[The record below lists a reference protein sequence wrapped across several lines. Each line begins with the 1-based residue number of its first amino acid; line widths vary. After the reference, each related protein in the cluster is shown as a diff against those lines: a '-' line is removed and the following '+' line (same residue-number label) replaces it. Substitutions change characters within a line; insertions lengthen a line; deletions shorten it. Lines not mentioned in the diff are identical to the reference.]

1 MKNNYYLILA
11 RATIVQWYNLVQ
23 CTKFYGFKTHFR
35 QSYDLYAWDWDSYYD
50 FCSGKKLVPN
60 KISGQRL
67 STRQRKPKK
76 EPINMNPFLG
86 LVRLIVSQI
95 HQTTLSPRIARNQK
109 KINVKTLKRFF
120 FFFDIQISIVQEL
133 KKKKNSHSR
142 TMITYGGWLGDIFGR
157 ENSLHLLFWQERT
170 VTNGLFQSCNNLV
183 YMP

>member
-133 KKKKNSHSR
+133 KKKKKIAIHA
-142 TMITYGGWLGDIFGR
+142 
-157 ENSLHLLFWQERT
+157 Q
-170 VTNGLFQSCNNLV
+170 
-183 YMP
+183 